1 MSGHVRPRLI
11 YVRVVDPSRQ
21 DVTYHWTL
29 YSSKLVNLG
38 GFGSTRTVGDGYPS
52 VLGRIHLYLHGVS
65 RSECQKCESCST
77 SLYIYAYAPVDQ
89 LASNMAC

>member
-1 MSGHVRPRLI
+1 MWLIHLVRTSRTTGHYTRPNWLI
-11 YVRVVDPSRQ
+11 WV
-21 DVTYHWTL
+21 
-29 YSSKLVNLG
+29 
-38 GFGSTRTVGDGYPS
+38 GSAAHVRTVGDGYPS